1 MSTMSEIH
9 NLNKATDQAPGEGS
23 ILEEGGEAEGPQD
36 SRTTTQKILT
46 SIASI
51 MGGAIAPKGAQK
63 RRRTW
68 QEFSKKKH

>member
-23 ILEEGGEAEGPQD
+23 VPEEGGEEEEPRD
-36 SRTTTQKILT
+36 LRSITQKILT

-51 MGGAIAPKGAQK
+51 TGGAIAPKGAQK

>member
-1 MSTMSEIH
+1 MSTTSEIH
-9 NLNKATDQAPGEGS
+9 NLNKATGQTPGEGS
-23 ILEEGGEAEGPQD
+23 IPEEGGDAEDPQH

-46 SIASI
+46 SITSI

-63 RRRTW
+63 RRGTW

>member
-1 MSTMSEIH
+1 MSTASKIH
-9 NLNKATDQAPGEGS
+9 NLNKVTGQAPGEGS
-23 ILEEGGEAEGPQD
+23 IPEEGGEAEDPQH
-36 SRTTTQKILT
+36 SRTTTQKTLT

-68 QEFSKKKH
+68 QEFSKRKH